1 MGFCRLERGGFTYSG
16 QNRCYLKCL
25 DFAWKID
32 IMGSMESIK
41 TIKSTMESRENA
53 SLPMPLPVSRAV
65 TKLGEDINRARRR
78 RRMTQQSLAERIGA
92 SVTTIKR
99 MESGDPRIP
108 MHFVARTLYV
118 FGEIDRLSQLLDSGQ
133 DETGLNLM
141 DDQLP
146 KRIRTSRKSSLNAL

>member
-1 MGFCRLERGGFTYSG
+1 
-16 QNRCYLKCL
+16 
-25 DFAWKID
+25 
-32 IMGSMESIK
+32 MEAIK
-41 TIKSTMESRENA
+41 AYESPLRSREA
-53 SLPMPLPVSRAV
+53 TTLPLPLPVSRAV

-108 MHFVARTLYV
+108 LHFVARTLYV

-133 DETGLNLM
+133 DEIGLNLM
-141 DDQLP
+141 DEQLP
-146 KRIRTSRKSSLNAL
+146 KRIRTSRKSTVNAL